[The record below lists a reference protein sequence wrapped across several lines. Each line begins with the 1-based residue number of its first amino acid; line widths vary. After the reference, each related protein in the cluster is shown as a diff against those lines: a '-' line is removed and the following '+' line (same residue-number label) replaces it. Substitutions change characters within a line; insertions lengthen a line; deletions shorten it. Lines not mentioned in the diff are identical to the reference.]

1 MSKATSTSGSR
12 DDEIDLGGPYG
23 RIKCTFVDAVQCR
36 ADLRL
41 RELPS
46 GEVVTV
52 EWLLGVP
59 YWRSLE
65 PGAQRRAG
73 KVVAWLQ
80 AQGVIDL
87 KTYPMSKK
95 STRYYQIP

>member
-1 MSKATSTSGSR
+1 MSKSTTTAGGR

-23 RIKCTFVDAVQCR
+23 RIKCAFYEAVQHR

-41 RELPS
+41 RQLPS

-59 YWRSLE
+59 YWRSLG
-65 PGAQRRAG
+65 PDDQRRAG
-73 KVVAWLQ
+73 KVVAWMR
-80 AQGVIDL
+80 ATGVIDL
-87 KTYPMSKK
+87 RTYPRSKK
-95 STRYYQIP
+95 ATRYYQIP